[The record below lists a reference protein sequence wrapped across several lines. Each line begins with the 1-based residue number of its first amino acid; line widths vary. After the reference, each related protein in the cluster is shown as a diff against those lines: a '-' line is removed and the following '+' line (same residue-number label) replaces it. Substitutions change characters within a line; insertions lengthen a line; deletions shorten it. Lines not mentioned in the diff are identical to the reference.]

1 MQPQKIKILR
11 IIARM
16 NIGGPAVQISTLM
29 QELPPG
35 EFQQLLL
42 YGHCEANEI
51 DYLESNEIRVPSIR
65 LKNLGRSISFIQ
77 DFLALVGI
85 WRSIR
90 RFRPDILHTHTFKAG
105 FLGRLTTLPLR
116 NRPVIMHTFHGHLLR
131 GYFGA
136 IKTRLV
142 IYTERFLASFTD
154 VLIAVGERVK
164 QELLAQ
170 RIGSPAKYFVIRP
183 GFDFVLNQSL
193 NRSQLGIPKDEF
205 VCCWVG
211 RLTDIKKPN
220 RILEIAKELD
230 SNGIKNVTFL
240 IVGDGELRRNVE
252 KEAVSNALPVK
263 FLGWR
268 SNSIDYIAISDI
280 LISTSENEGTPIA
293 LIEAQQLGK
302 PIIATNVGSVSE
314 VMIPNESGYLLD
326 YDAHEFSKRILLLK
340 ESQNIYEKF
349 SSKAEEFAKTQFS
362 AATFVS
368 NYKQLYKQS
377 LNL

>member
-1 MQPQKIKILR
+1 
-11 IIARM
+11 
-16 NIGGPAVQISTLM
+16 
-29 QELPPG
+29 
-35 EFQQLLL
+35 
-42 YGHCEANEI
+42 
-51 DYLESNEIRVPSIR
+51 
-65 LKNLGRSISFIQ
+65 
-77 DFLALVGI
+77 
-85 WRSIR
+85 
-90 RFRPDILHTHTFKAG
+90 
-105 FLGRLTTLPLR
+105 
-116 NRPVIMHTFHGHLLR
+116 
-131 GYFGA
+131 
-136 IKTRLV
+136 
-142 IYTERFLASFTD
+142 

-302 PIIATNVGSVSE
+302 PVIATNVGSVSE
-314 VMIPNESGYLLD
+314 VMIPNESGFILD
-326 YDAHEFSKRILLLK
+326 YNAHEFIKRIILLK
-340 ESQNIYEKF
+340 ESQNIYKQF
-349 SSKAEEFAKTQFS
+349 SSKAKEFANTQFS
-362 AATFVS
+362 SATFVS
-368 NYKQLYKQS
+368 NYKKLYKES
-377 LNL
+377 LDL